1 MLNILSASVFLIFLG
16 GLQYQ
21 EQKQHQLAHVN
32 GFVAGWR
39 QREGVVG
46 ASRPFWIDTL
56 QLLFGVKRKN
66 CIFVLI

>member
-46 ASRPFWIDTL
+46 ASRPF
-56 QLLFGVKRKN
+56 
-66 CIFVLI
+66 